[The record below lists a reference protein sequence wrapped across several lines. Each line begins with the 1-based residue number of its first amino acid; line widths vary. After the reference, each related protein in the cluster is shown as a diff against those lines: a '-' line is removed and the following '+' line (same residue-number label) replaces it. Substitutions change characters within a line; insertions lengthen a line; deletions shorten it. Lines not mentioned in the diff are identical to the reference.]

1 MRKYMKS
8 TTAVFF
14 SALLVLAGLF
24 GCDAD
29 VQQEGKAPDVDVETT
44 GGQLPEFEQTQEAEL
59 PDVDVTGTPGEAP
72 EVDVRGPNVD
82 VKQDTVE
89 VPVPDVD
96 VDVPQ
101 EEENEPPK
109 L

>member
-1 MRKYMKS
+1 MNRIL
-8 TTAVFF
+8 AVSLSAFF
-14 SALLVLAGLF
+14 VIATLY

-29 VQQEGKAPDVDVETT
+29 VQQEGKAPEVDVETT

-72 EVDVRGPNVD
+72 DIDVRGPDVD
-82 VKQDTVE
+82 VQQDTVE

-96 VDVPQ
+96 VDIPK
-101 EEENEPPK
+101 EEENEPLPK
-109 L
+109 Q